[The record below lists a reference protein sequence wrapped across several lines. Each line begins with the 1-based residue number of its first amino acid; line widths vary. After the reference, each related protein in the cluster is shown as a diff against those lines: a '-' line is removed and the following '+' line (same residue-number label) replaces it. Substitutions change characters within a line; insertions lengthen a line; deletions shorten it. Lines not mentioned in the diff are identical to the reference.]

1 MKNLHISCNT
11 VNCKI
16 VRHFGNERV
25 AMAASS
31 VLVSLTF
38 SRVLKLGGQV
48 GHLGPGRTSRQ
59 NCFCWDKFLVK
70 FLFPVEFKMAFMG
83 RT

>member
-25 AMAASS
+25 AMAASL
-31 VLVSLTF
+31 VLVSLTL
-38 SRVLKLGGQV
+38 SRVLKHGGQV
-48 GHLGPGRTSRQ
+48 GHLVRG
-59 NCFCWDKFLVK
+59 
-70 FLFPVEFKMAFMG
+70 
-83 RT
+83 

>member
-31 VLVSLTF
+31 VLVSLTL
-38 SRVLKLGGQV
+38 SRVLKHGGQV
-48 GHLGPGRTSRQ
+48 GHLVQYYVRGIRGLLMATRVFSTFQ
-59 NCFCWDKFLVK
+59 EQELVTK
-70 FLFPVEFKMAFMG
+70 N
-83 RT
+83 

>member
-31 VLVSLTF
+31 VLASLML
-38 SRVLKLGGQV
+38 SRVLKHGGQV
-48 GHLGPGRTSRQ
+48 GHTSSEIQELHRPVIGR
-59 NCFCWDKFLVK
+59 
-70 FLFPVEFKMAFMG
+70 
-83 RT
+83 

>member
-31 VLVSLTF
+31 VLVSLTL
-38 SRVLKLGGQV
+38 SRLLKHGGQV
-48 GHLGPGRTSRQ
+48 GHLVQ
-59 NCFCWDKFLVK
+59 Y
-70 FLFPVEFKMAFMG
+70 
-83 RT
+83 